1 MELVRV
7 LSGKVAGLVT
17 NQNDQLT
24 GAEILVRTFRS
35 AGVDVCFANPGTTEI
50 PLVRALDKATDL
62 RAILALFEGVC
73 SGAADGYGRM
83 LGRPALS
90 LTHLG
95 PGFANSIANLHNA
108 RRAHTPI
115 VNIIGDHAS
124 WHLPFDAPLASDIA
138 SLAAPVSGWQR
149 KIARTEDI
157 AGDAAAAVAASMDG
171 AGQVATLVFPM
182 DFQQHLVGDG
192 AAGAAGGVRPISG
205 KRAIVAS
212 ERIEELAKRLRDRP
226 PVVFLLGGDA
236 LSERGQIAAAAI
248 AEHIGAKC
256 FAETFPARIERGRDL
271 PDIDR
276 LPYFPEPAI
285 RALAGARYVVLVG
298 AREPIAYFGYEGLPS
313 RLAPDDSILTL
324 AQPSEDSAEAL
335 EALCTAL
342 GVKPAVTSRSM
353 QRKPV
358 TEGGLT
364 PDAIGSILAQMLPE
378 NAIVSVEGGTC
389 GYPFTTASSTA
400 ARCTL
405 LTNTGGAIGQGLP
418 VALGAAIA
426 CPDRKVFALQSDGS
440 AQYTIQSLWTM
451 ARESLPVVILIVA
464 NHRYGVLQT
473 ELARSGVNVPVAA
486 SAALTSLDN
495 PKIDWMALARGYGV
509 PAHQVTDTATL
520 RSALASAIQA
530 EGPRLIEMVL

>member
-1 MELVRV
+1 MRV
-7 LSGKVAGLVT
+7 LSGNVAGLVT

-24 GAEILVRTFRS
+24 GAEILIRTFRS

-50 PLVRALDKATDL
+50 PLVRALDKVPDL

-171 AGQVATLVFPM
+171 GGQVATLVFPM
-182 DFQQHLVGDG
+182 DFQQHFVGDAVG
-192 AAGAAGGVRPISG
+192 APAVARPTSG
-205 KRAIVAS
+205 KRAAVAGQ
-212 ERIEELAKRLRDRP
+212 RIEELAKRLRSRP

-248 AEHIGAKC
+248 AAHIGAKC

-276 LPYFPEPAI
+276 LAYFPEPAI
-285 RALAGARYVVLVG
+285 KALANARHVILAG

-313 RLAPDDSILTL
+313 RLAPDNSILSL
-324 AQPSEDSAEAL
+324 AEPAEDATAAL
-335 EALCTAL
+335 EALCAAL
-342 GVKPAVTSRSM
+342 GVKPAVATRPT
-353 QRKPV
+353 RLKTV
-358 TEGGLT
+358 TEGRLT
-364 PDAIGSILAQMLPE
+364 PDAVGSILAQMLPE

-389 GYPFTTASSTA
+389 GYPFTTASSFA

-451 ARESLPVVILIVA
+451 ARESLPVVVLIVA

-509 PAHQVTDTATL
+509 PAHQVSDTAAL
-520 RSALASAIQA
+520 RSTLASAIQA